1 MQKTEL
7 NLPISIITT
16 CKLFVYTAA
25 ITVIL
30 TTVYLYI
37 FRITM
42 EYGGSDVSRLF
53 HSLLARCG
61 VALTELSLTHPA
73 DVIQLQ
79 ALKETC
85 CHLNHVC

>member
-1 MQKTEL
+1 
-7 NLPISIITT
+7 
-16 CKLFVYTAA
+16 
-25 ITVIL
+25 
-30 TTVYLYI
+30 
-37 FRITM
+37 M

-61 VALTELSLTHPA
+61 VALPELNLTYPA

-85 CHLNHVC
+85 CHLDLVRFYVCVLNSLISSITHSFCLFCVIRL